1 MITLNSATIVQ
12 PDNTGVKEELMQ
24 IYHDRMRVNGSLQRN
39 FFGVKKQVTLTW
51 SRLVPSDYQQLM
63 GFFTTG
69 RVVVYVNTLSAYSGG
84 SMSFTGLPMHSED
97 VYLPGS
103 TLLRSLTVTL
113 REV

>member
-1 MITLNSATIVQ
+1 MITLNSTTIVQ

-39 FFGVKKQVTLTW
+39 FFGVKKQATLTW
-51 SRLVPSDYQQLM
+51 SRLAPADYQTLI

-69 RVVVYVNTLSAYSGG
+69 SAIAYSNTLSAYSGG
-84 SMSFTGLPMHSED
+84 SMSFTGLPMHTED
-97 VYLPGS
+97 VYLPGA

-113 REV
+113 REI